1 MSIVN
6 GQLVQQKISAGS
18 VAAFGQSLRTFVPQ
32 FQVCPDRGTFDYV
45 GREAPPDSID
55 TQTCPGGYPSSL
67 RIEVENSLRPFI
79 SDTYFN
85 LPIGISGGAD
95 PLFGQMSVSR
105 QNAFG
110 YSTNIDIPMDITAGM
125 SGQKNLNDMGI
136 GQMQYGGLKFMG
148 TQKAIPQQDL

>member
-1 MSIVN
+1 MSIVT

-32 FQVCPDRGTFDYV
+32 FQVCPDRGTFDYA

-95 PLFGQMSVSR
+95 TMFGQAAYSR
-105 QNAFG
+105 IPAFG
-110 YSTNIDIPMDITAGM
+110 YDKVIPLDVTAGI
-125 SGQKNLNDMGI
+125 SGQKLDNRIGI
-136 GQMQYGGLKFMG
+136 TAPEMLGTAASKFMNN
-148 TQKAIPQQDL
+148 QSVVPQFN